1 MVQIRLKSMFQV
13 SLALV
18 VLLCSS
24 RQVSAGAPT
33 EEIRAAVNQGVE
45 ILKGAK
51 LENGRQKADVMSR
64 LRAIVYPLFDFKEM
78 AKRSL
83 GSHWRRISPQQQ
95 DEFVTSF
102 TELLEKTYADKIDLY
117 EGQKVTYVG
126 ETIDKDFAVVNTKLI
141 GKTQSFSVDYKLQQ
155 VDDKWKIYDVVAEN
169 ISLVNNYR
177 SQFNRI
183 LAKSSFDDLIQKI
196 RSKG

>member
-1 MVQIRLKSMFQV
+1 MVHTRLRFMLQAFFT
-13 SLALV
+13 LV
-18 VLLCSS
+18 ILLSSS
-24 RQVSAGAPT
+24 RQVFAGPPT

-51 LENGRQKADVMSR
+51 LDDGRQRAEVINR
-64 LRAIVYPLFDFKEM
+64 LRVIVYPLFDFREM

-102 TELLEKTYADKIDLY
+102 TELLEKSYADKIDLY
-117 EGQKVTYVG
+117 DGQKVAYAG
-126 ETIDKDFAVVNTKLI
+126 ETIDRDFAVVNTKLI
-141 GKTQSFSVDYKLQQ
+141 GKNQSFSVDYKLQL
-155 VDDKWKIYDVVAEN
+155 VDGKWKIYDVVAEN

-183 LAKSSFDDLIQKI
+183 LTKSSFDDLIQRI
-196 RSKG
+196 RSKS